1 MTLLVVILYLLASL
15 VGAVLVVR
23 HLAGA
28 GPLGR
33 LLWGAAMPPLLFFTP
48 PLLLAYAELAGAPP
62 SMAPGPLLA
71 VQAGLVGLLW
81 AVLRV
86 RRTRQTVAGTPAGL
100 AAEGAE
106 PRAPM
111 VLARAAA
118 WLAGLTLMG
127 AGVLLAL
134 GFPRGFEV
142 WAYHLPIGLH
152 IFDTGSVRPWDHAYM
167 HTFPANMSLYAGLL
181 LQALPERLVAVAN
194 LPFLLLTAVAVYGL
208 GRVTGG
214 GRDGALLAAAGVAT
228 IPVFAF
234 SSLELGADVAGAG
247 LLALAF
253 LAVFLYR
260 ARDERGSPAAALLLA
275 GALAGLAYGFKPLH
289 VVPAAVLGVAI
300 LAGAAARSDRPVR
313 AMVRDGGLYALG
325 VVVLAGP
332 WLARNWIELGSP
344 VYPINVP
351 PVTDWLGFATAPDVD
366 YSARE
371 STQFE
376 WVRQPLEWLAY
387 PWIEW
392 HYIDQ
397 NFKHSSGFGAFFA
410 ALVPVAVLA
419 AAWRVLMPAHH
430 PERRAARFFQAVLLA
445 AALVVVA
452 LWWVMNDRQPRYIM
466 GAIVLAVP
474 LVAPLVA
481 EAAGRWRTGLVGVGA
496 AACVLMLTVLASRE
510 AMTAG
515 SQFVASSRFD
525 RHAFYDY
532 PQGIDAL
539 PPGSTV
545 LNLGPRAR
553 NYMLRGAGLE
563 NRVIG
568 FHRLRTAL
576 DATGAAGGTLGH
588 LRALGVTHVYTQGPH
603 RVPLDACVGLDPV
616 ARMDRNPDNG
626 VPLAEVRTLW
636 RVTDACADG
645 GRQSASAR

>member
-1 MTLLVVILYLLASL
+1 MTLIVLLAYLLLSFAGTALVLKRLGAASGVERLSWAASL
-15 VGAVLVVR
+15 
-23 HLAGA
+23 
-28 GPLGR
+28 
-33 LLWGAAMPPLLFFTP
+33 PPLLFFTP

-71 VQAGLVGLLW
+71 VQVVLVGLLW
-81 AVLRV
+81 AALRARGP
-86 RRTRQTVAGTPAGL
+86 RRTAAGAAAGPAAG
-100 AAEGAE
+100 GTE
-106 PRAPM
+106 PRAPV
-111 VLARAAA
+111 VLARGTA
-118 WLAGLTLMG
+118 WLAGLTFLG

-152 IFDTGSVRPWDHAYM
+152 IFDTGSVQPWDHAYM

-208 GRVTGG
+208 GRVAGG
-214 GRDGALLAAAGVAT
+214 GRDGALLAAAGITT

-234 SSLELGADVAGAG
+234 SSLELGADVAAAG

-253 LAVFLYR
+253 LAVLLHHQR
-260 ARDERGSPAAALLLA
+260 EANGIPTAVLLLA

-289 VVPAAVLGVAI
+289 VVPAMVLGVAI
-300 LAGAAARSDRPVR
+300 LVGAASRSGRPVR

-332 WLARNWIELGSP
+332 WLVRNWIELGSP

-351 PVTDWLGFATAPDVD
+351 PITDWLGFATAPDVD

-392 HYIDQ
+392 HFIDQ
-397 NFKHSSGFGAFFA
+397 NYKHSSGFGAFFA
-410 ALVPVAVLA
+410 ALVPLAVLA
-419 AAWRVLMPAHH
+419 AAWRVLRPAR
-430 PERRAARFFQAVLLA
+430 EAGRRAVRFPQAVLLA

-496 AACVLMLTVLASRE
+496 AACVLMLAVLASRE

-532 PQGIDAL
+532 PQGIDSL

-553 NYMLRGAGLE
+553 NYMLRGESLE

-568 FHRLRTAL
+568 FYRLRTTL
-576 DATGAAGGTLGH
+576 EATGAAGGTPEH
-588 LRALGVTHVYTQGPH
+588 LRALGVTHIYTQGP
-603 RVPLDACVGLDPV
+603 RRAPLDACVGLDPV
-616 ARMDRNPDNG
+616 ASMDRNPENG
-626 VPLAEVRTLW
+626 VPLEEVRTLW
-636 RVTDACADG
+636 RVTDACASG